1 METEPTNEQRLA
13 YSEWLVADEAAI
25 DARDEVLMT
34 IEAGD
39 GVIDLELLERLSAR
53 ATELRK
59 AADRALRGALAA
71 LNLPPDA
78 AARLEVE
85 EATDVSPSGVALI
98 RTIVNLEVSQIS
110 RRARESLG
118 QSTSL

>member
-1 METEPTNEQRLA
+1 METEPTSEQRLA

-34 IEAGD
+34 IQAGD

-71 LNLPPDA
+71 LHLPPDA
-78 AARLEVE
+78 GARLEVE
-85 EATDVSPSGVALI
+85 EATDASPRGVALI
-98 RTIVNLEVSQIS
+98 RTIVNLEVRQIS
-110 RRARESLG
+110 RRAHESLG
-118 QSTSL
+118 QSTLL